1 MSRADFLR
9 PDFSLWHLIAVELRR
24 QRQMRRISGAALAVI
39 LDCDRSTVARYE
51 SGDVQLPTGRAR
63 VLDQEW
69 GLQGLFEN
77 LVKHAKNARDLDWWE
92 TFKDYERRANLIK
105 TYEPSLI
112 PGLLQ
117 REAYARAIFT
127 SSRRTDA
134 DDAVTER
141 LARQKILTREYPCK
155 LMAILDTA
163 AVLRSFG
170 DTDVMRDQLGYLLE
184 VSVWPNVYLRVTSD
198 KLIGYGGVGG
208 GFTVMQTPT
217 GDLGFATVGSTGHI
231 SLDPIDIQEQA
242 IRYDEIGMSS
252 LSVEASRAFITKTL
266 DSLS

>member
-1 MSRADFLR
+1 MSRADSLR

-24 QRQMRRISGAALAVI
+24 QRQMRRISGAALAVV

-51 SGDVQLPTGRAR
+51 SGDVQLPTGRTRA
-63 VLDQEW
+63 LDREW
-69 GLQGLFEN
+69 DLQALFEN

-92 TFKDYERRANLIK
+92 TFKEYERRANLIK

-127 SSRRTDA
+127 SSRRMDA

-141 LARQKILTREYPCK
+141 LARQEILTRQYPCK
-155 LMAILDTA
+155 LMATLDTA

-170 DTDVMRDQLGYLLE
+170 DVDVMRDQLGYLLE
-184 VSVWPNVYLRVTSD
+184 VSEWPNVYLRVTSD
-198 KLIGYGGVGG
+198 QLIGYGGVGG

-252 LSVEASRAFITKTL
+252 LTVEASRAFIAKTL

>member
-69 GLQGLFEN
+69 GLQSLFEN

-92 TFKDYERRANLIK
+92 TFKEYERRATLIK

-134 DDAVTER
+134 DEAVAER
-141 LARQKILTREYPCK
+141 LARQEILTRQDPCT

-163 AVLRSFG
+163 AVLRVFG
-170 DTDVMRDQLGYLLE
+170 DVDAMRDQLGHLLE
-184 VSVWPNVYLRVTSD
+184 VSEWPNVYLRVTSD
-198 KLIGYGGVGG
+198 KLIGYGGVGC
-208 GFTVMQTPT
+208 GFSVMQTPT
-217 GDLGFATVGSTGHI
+217 GDLGFANYGTTAHI
-231 SLDPIDIQEQA
+231 SLDPVDIQEQA
-242 IRYDEIGMSS
+242 LRYDQIGMSS
-252 LSVEASRAFITKTL
+252 LSVEASRAFIAKTL

>member
-1 MSRADFLR
+1 MSRADSLR

-24 QRQMRRISGAALAVI
+24 QRQMRRISGAALGAI

-63 VLDQEW
+63 TLDREW
-69 GLQGLFEN
+69 DLQGLFEN

-92 TFKDYERRANLIK
+92 TFKEYESRANLIK

-134 DDAVTER
+134 DDAVAER
-141 LARQKILTREYPCK
+141 LARQAILTRQDPCK

-163 AVLRSFG
+163 AVLRVFG
-170 DTDVMRDQLGYLLE
+170 DVEVMRDQLAYLLE
-184 VSVWPNVYLRVTSD
+184 VSEQPNVYLRVTSD
-198 KLIGYGGVGG
+198 KLSGYGGVGG

-231 SLDPIDIQEQA
+231 SLDPIDIQEQG
-242 IRYDEIGMSS
+242 IRYDQIGMSS
-252 LSVEASRAFITKTL
+252 LTVEASRAFIAKTL